1 MYQFVAG
8 VDPSMDHIAE
18 RLNSFIAEARLYEGL
33 MEIRLPVSRPNICV
47 LVFKDKESADVARWM
62 MEINGAEPTIPEG
75 TFDYQ
80 MKGAADGENDQE
92 HTDNHYRQQD
102 DGEGDRNE
110 AGGG

>member
-80 MKGAADGENDQE
+80 EGGAGGERDTE
-92 HTDNHYRQQD
+92 HTDDDNRQP
-102 DGEGDRNE
+102 GNG
-110 AGGG
+110 AGGGSTAGGG